1 MPSNSSTNI
10 PIMAAAVLSIS
21 MLGGCRAQEQQ
32 EPASENQ
39 VAAEKPRQRLPI
51 VEPPFNR
58 SRLLLTVARA
68 ASAHSAGLDDSA
80 VQRMLDGKQFE
91 VRLRFGCDGQGPKED
106 HGWSVDPDG
115 RTLRLRVVPTLSL
128 DDDVS
133 RTVASEGVEA
143 VEGFWLKRP
152 WVLQA
157 ACPVRTV
164 AAGTESRQDEDEDE
178 EKDDRPSELP
188 AKPSPVVQR
197 IGIAQFFVAE
207 DSRTRQRTGRPFEA
221 VRQLEEGE
229 RVGEQGFDL
238 VLAGRFRARND
249 GRVILCTGSGRDR
262 PPDCIVSAA
271 VDRVRIENP
280 EDKRVMAEWSV

>member
-1 MPSNSSTNI
+1 MPSKSHKNI
-10 PIMAAAVLSIS
+10 PIMAAAVLSIA

-32 EPASENQ
+32 DPAPENQ
-39 VAAEKPRQRLPI
+39 VSAEKPRQPLPI

-68 ASAHSAGLDDSA
+68 ASAHSAGLDDSS

-91 VRLRFGCDGQGPKED
+91 VRLRFGCDGQGPKDD

-133 RTVASEGVEA
+133 RAVASEGVEA

-157 ACPVRTV
+157 ACPVRTMT
-164 AAGTESRQDEDEDE
+164 AGTGSRQGAAESDQG
-178 EKDDRPSELP
+178 SELRAEPLP
-188 AKPSPVVQR
+188 AVHR
-197 IGIAQFFVAE
+197 IGIAQFFVAD

-238 VLAGRFRARND
+238 ILAGRFRARSD
-249 GRVILCTGSGRDR
+249 GRVILCTGSGRNR
-262 PPDCIVSAA
+262 PPDCIVSVA

-280 EDKRVMAEWSV
+280 EDKRVLAEWSV

>member
-1 MPSNSSTNI
+1 MPSNSPKII
-10 PIMAAAVLSIS
+10 PIMAAAVLSIP
-21 MLGGCRAQEQQ
+21 MLGGCRTEERQ

-39 VAAEKPRQRLPI
+39 VSAEKPGQRLPI

-68 ASAHSAGLDDSA
+68 ASAHSAGLDDSS

-128 DDDVS
+128 GDDAS
-133 RTVASEGVEA
+133 RAVASEGVEA

-157 ACPVRTV
+157 ACPVRTI
-164 AAGTESRQDEDEDE
+164 AAGTGSGQDAAES
-178 EKDDRPSELP
+178 DRASELLAEASP
-188 AKPSPVVQR
+188 AVQR
-197 IGIAQFFVAE
+197 IGIAQFFVADE
-207 DSRTRQRTGRPFEA
+207 SRTRQRTGRPFEA
-221 VRQLEEGE
+221 VRQLEDGE
-229 RVGEQGFDL
+229 RVGQQGFDL
-238 VLAGRFRARND
+238 VLSGRFRSRSD

-271 VDRVRIENP
+271 VDRVWIENP
-280 EDKRVMAEWSV
+280 EDKKVMAEWSA